1 MANKDEI
8 VNVIIFLISD
18 MSSYMTG
25 HNLIVDGG
33 FSIK

>member
-8 VNVIIFLISD
+8 VNVNFLISD